1 MTLDLQ
7 LLAWTLVLTFVYIFA
22 PAAARTIQ
30 YGSKWN
36 AGPRD
41 TEMPPPNVMAGRL
54 DRAQKN
60 LFETL
65 PIFIGAV
72 LIAHIGG
79 ADAGMTVL
87 GAQLYLG
94 SRVLY
99 LPLYAFGVP
108 YLRSVVWIVGLVG
121 IAIILYAILTM
132 AVAAT

>member
-1 MTLDLQ
+1 MTTDLQ

-22 PAAARTIQ
+22 PAAARTMQ

-36 AGPRD
+36 AGSRD
-41 TEMPPPNVMAGRL
+41 ETMPPLNPVAARL
-54 DRAQKN
+54 LRAQNN

-72 LIAHIGG
+72 LIAHIAG
-79 ADAGMTVL
+79 ADAGLTVL

-94 SRVLY
+94 SRILY

-108 YLRSVVWIVGLVG
+108 YLRSLVWMVGLVG
-121 IAIILYAILTM
+121 VGAILYAILSH
-132 AVAAT
+132 

>member
-7 LLAWTLVLTFVYIFA
+7 LLAWTLVVAFVYIFA
-22 PAAARTIQ
+22 PAAARTMQ

-41 TEMPPPNVMAGRL
+41 EEMPKLNPVAGRL
-54 DRAQKN
+54 LRAQAN

-72 LIAHIGG
+72 LVAHVGG
-79 ADAGMTVL
+79 ADAGLTVL

-94 SRVLY
+94 SRIIY
-99 LPLYAFGVP
+99 LPLYALGVP
-108 YLRSVVWIVGLVG
+108 YLRSLVWMVGLAG
-121 IAIILYAILTM
+121 IGVILYAIL
-132 AVAAT
+132 AH

>member
-1 MTLDLQ
+1 MTTDLQ

-22 PAAARTIQ
+22 PAAARTMQ

-36 AGPRD
+36 AGARD
-41 TEMPPPNVMAGRL
+41 ETMPPLNPVAARL
-54 DRAQKN
+54 LRAQNN

-72 LIAHIGG
+72 LIAHIAG
-79 ADAGMTVL
+79 ADAGLTVL

-94 SRVLY
+94 SRILY

-108 YLRSVVWIVGLVG
+108 YLRSLVWMVGLVG
-121 IAIILYAILTM
+121 VGAILYAILLH
-132 AVAAT
+132 

>member
-22 PAAARTIQ
+22 PAAARTIK

-41 TEMPPPNVMAGRL
+41 GAMPSPGVIAERL

-72 LIAHIGG
+72 LAAHVGG
-79 ADAGMTVL
+79 ADMGLTVL
-87 GAQLYLG
+87 GAQLYLA
-94 SRVLY
+94 SRIVF

-108 YLRSVVWIVGLVG
+108 YLRSAAWMVGLAG
-121 IAIILYAILTM
+121 IVIILYAILTH
-132 AVAAT
+132 